1 MFYGGFGYYYF
12 DWTYILVVIGLV
24 LSLAASAKVNGT
36 FSKYSRTWSRSGIT
50 GAEAARQILNAN
62 GIYDVTVRQ
71 VPGNLTD
78 HFDPRSRTVNLS
90 AAVYGSTSI
99 SAIGVAA
106 HECGHVIEDARE
118 YVPLKIRAALVPVAN
133 IGSNLAIPLI
143 ILGVIIGGVG
153 SPLAEIGI
161 LMFSLAVLFQLVTL
175 PVEFNA
181 SSRALKILG
190 DSRILAEDEVKKA
203 REVLGSAAL
212 TYVAAAASSILQLLR
227 LVILFGGRRNDD

>member
-106 HECGHVIEDARE
+106 HECGHVIQDARE

-181 SSRALKILG
+181 SSRALKIRG

>member
-106 HECGHVIEDARE
+106 HECGRVIQDARE